1 MSARRTTRAS
11 SKPDDVEIQEDL
23 NKEKHLQLAK
33 VIKTVHADLRKRVR
47 EGLYKIDYL

>member
-11 SKPDDVEIQEDL
+11 SKPDDLDIPEDA

-33 VIKTVHADLRKRVR
+33 IIKTVHADLRKKVR
-47 EGLYKIDYL
+47 EGIIY